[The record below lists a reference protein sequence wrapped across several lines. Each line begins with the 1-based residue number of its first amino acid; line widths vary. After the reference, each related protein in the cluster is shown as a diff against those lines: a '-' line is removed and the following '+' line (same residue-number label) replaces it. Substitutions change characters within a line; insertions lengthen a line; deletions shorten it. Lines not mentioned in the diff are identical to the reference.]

1 MMPRRVAVMCVA
13 VLCSTAPAWAQT
25 SGSDEFRGR
34 LFVHFEGQ
42 AMTAK
47 DSFDAVTGSTTMTGA
62 GAGLEV
68 QDVWRR
74 LFIRGA
80 ISRLSK
86 TGESVF
92 VDDGE
97 VFRLGTPLDITM
109 TPIEVG
115 AGWRFK
121 PFGSRGLV
129 PYAGAGVLILKHREE
144 AEGDT
149 ASEGV
154 KETYT
159 GLALFGGLEVP
170 VWRMISAGA
179 ELGWRSA
186 KVKEP
191 GGAMAAFGEN
201 NLGGVT
207 FRVMISF
214 RN

>member
-1 MMPRRVAVMCVA
+1 MSRQFGAAIYLAA
-13 VLCSTAPAWAQT
+13 VLWAAPAWAQT
-25 SGSDEFRGR
+25 SADESRGR
-34 LFVHFEGQ
+34 LFIHFEGQ

-47 DSFDAVTGSTTMTGA
+47 DSFDAVAGSTTLMGF

-68 QDVWRR
+68 QNVWRR
-74 LFIRGA
+74 AFIRGA
-80 ISRLSK
+80 ISRLST
-86 TGESVF
+86 TGERVF

-97 VFRLGTPLDITM
+97 VFRLGIPLDITM

-121 PFGSRGLV
+121 PIGSRGMV
-129 PYAGAGVLILKHREE
+129 PYAGAGALFLKHREKS
-144 AEGDT
+144 EGDG
-149 ASEGV
+149 SGDGV
-154 KETYT
+154 NETYK
-159 GLALFGGLEVP
+159 GFALFGGLEVP
-170 VWRMISAGA
+170 VWRKVSAGA

-186 KVKEP
+186 KVGNP

-207 FRVMISF
+207 FRVMFSI